1 MAKQNPNQR
10 PGSPASPV
18 YLPTCSA
25 DIYKYLKNPTA
36 TMVLGLIISNIH
48 FCTRKFDSHHQM
60 YAGIPVYRV
69 TESYLAEQIGCS
81 VPTISKCI
89 KLLMERGLIMDIK
102 NGNQQIFNQYGFVHD
117 HCLCATDFCLRY
129 YFDIKRAIDAWM
141 EAHPTGFWTRKA
153 KSREDEAVQEEVANP
168 EELRAAQALLQY
180 KDAPAPKQK
189 PKFSGVPEPQISAA
203 APLES
208 DQEADT
214 EDEDYEEDPEEFEG
228 QEPEEVEEE
237 YEEQEPEPD
246 EEAEEVAYGNITN
259 WQIQGPDDGLPF

>member
-1 MAKQNPNQR
+1 MATKNPNAR

-25 DIYKYLKNPTA
+25 DIYRLLKNPTA

-69 TESYLAEQIGCS
+69 TESHMAEQIGCS
-81 VPTISKCI
+81 VPTISKCL
-89 KLLMERGLIMDIK
+89 KLLAERGLIIDIR
-102 NGNQQIFNQYGFVHD
+102 NGNQLVFGQYGFVHD
-117 HCLCATDFCLRY
+117 HCFTVTAPCLRY
-129 YFDIKRAIDAWM
+129 YYDIKKAIDAWM
-141 EAHPTGFWTRKA
+141 VAHPTGYWTRKP
-153 KSREDEAVQEEVANP
+153 KSREEEAVQEEAADP

-208 DQEADT
+208 DQEA
-214 EDEDYEEDPEEFEG
+214 EAEEDYEEDLDED
-228 QEPEEVEEE
+228 
-237 YEEQEPEPD
+237 YEEQEPE
-246 EEAEEVAYGNITN
+246 EAEEYEESYSNMN
-259 WQIQGPDDGLPF
+259 WKIEGPNDGLPF

>member
-1 MAKQNPNQR
+1 MVTKKPNAR

-25 DIYKYLKNPTA
+25 DIYRLIKNPTA
-36 TMVLGLIISNIH
+36 TLVLGLIISNINL
-48 FCTRKFDSHHQM
+48 CTRKFDSHHQM
-60 YAGIPVYRV
+60 YAGLPVFRV

-81 VPTISKCI
+81 VPTISKCL
-89 KLLMERGLIMDIK
+89 KLLMEHELIIDIR
-102 NGNQQIFNQYGFVHD
+102 NGNQQIFGLYGFVHD
-117 HCLCATDFCLRY
+117 HCFTVSELCLRY
-129 YFDIKRAIDAWM
+129 YYDIKHAIDAWM
-141 EAHPTGFWTRKA
+141 EAHPTGYWTRKA
-153 KSREDEAVQEEVANP
+153 KSREDEAVQEEAANP
-168 EELRAAQALLQY
+168 EELRAAQALLKY

-208 DQEADT
+208 DQEAGA
-214 EDEDYEEDPEEFEG
+214 EEEPDEDYEE

-246 EEAEEVAYGNITN
+246 EEPEPEEAAYGNITN
-259 WQIQGPDDGLPF
+259 WQILGPNDGLPF

>member
-1 MAKQNPNQR
+1 MATKNPNQR

-36 TMVLGLIISNIH
+36 TMVLGVIMSNIN
-48 FCTRKFDSHHQM
+48 FCSKKYDDHHRM
-60 YAGIPVYRV
+60 YAGLPVFRV

-81 VPTISKCI
+81 VPTISKCL
-89 KLLMERGLIMDIK
+89 KLLMEHELIMDIR
-102 NGNQQIFNQYGFVHD
+102 NGNQRIFPEYGLLHN
-117 HCLCATDFCLRY
+117 HCITPAPLCYNY
-129 YFDIKRAIDAWM
+129 YYDIKNAIDAWM
-141 EAHPTGFWTRKA
+141 EAHPTGYWTRKP
-153 KSREDEAVQEEVANP
+153 KSRDEEAAQEEAADP

-208 DQEADT
+208 DQEAGA
-214 EDEDYEEDPEEFEG
+214 EEEPDEDYEE

-237 YEEQEPEPD
+237 YEEPEPEP
-246 EEAEEVAYGNITN
+246 EEEPEEVAYGNFTN
-259 WQIQGPDDGLPF
+259 WSIQGPDDGLPF